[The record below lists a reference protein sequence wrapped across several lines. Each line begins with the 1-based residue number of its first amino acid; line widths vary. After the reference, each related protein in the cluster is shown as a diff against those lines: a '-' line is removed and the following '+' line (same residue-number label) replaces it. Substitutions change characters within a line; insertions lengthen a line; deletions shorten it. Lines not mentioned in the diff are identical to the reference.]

1 MLKLFQFFNRFGS
14 SKRDGLKKSDV
25 PGPGTYN
32 LKPKF
37 ADVPNYVFNGSPPKI
52 HLWEGALVRLSRSL
66 SLFFVHI
73 KVPNVIDDLT
83 SIKIKTFPLL

>member
-1 MLKLFQFFNRFGS
+1 MGSSTRDGLYKGSGAPGPGFYSLKDNLPGPKYGFGS

-52 HLWEGALVRLSRSL
+52 HL
-66 SLFFVHI
+66 
-73 KVPNVIDDLT
+73 
-83 SIKIKTFPLL
+83 